1 MAPKDTTSLKS
12 HDLFLK
18 SRWISHSN
26 PLEYIWVWF
35 NIKEISPQI
44 TGGKKSAFQEDVSC
58 LPWKTTKN
66 PQVHMVQDDN
76 HLETTLEKPWKEHSP
91 HPRLDGPPTYSH
103 LCPNKE
109 ELWNKITSV
118 NWEFQEGSYLEK
130 EKLTKNSFFLHLS
143 FQTFLLN
150 YHTALFLTMCLVR

>member
-1 MAPKDTTSLKS
+1 
-12 HDLFLK
+12 
-18 SRWISHSN
+18 
-26 PLEYIWVWF
+26 
-35 NIKEISPQI
+35 
-44 TGGKKSAFQEDVSC
+44 
-58 LPWKTTKN
+58 
-66 PQVHMVQDDN
+66 MVQDDN

-109 ELWNKITSV
+109 ELQNKITSV
-118 NWEFQEGSYLEK
+118 NWEFQEVSYLEK
-130 EKLTKNSFFLHLS
+130 EKMTKNSFFLHLS